1 MNIKDAIISYQN
13 NGYSYADAESKV
25 SQDIVLSLIGES
37 KYNRHITVKGGV
49 VMHIISNNIRRAT
62 RDLDVD
68 NNFPKTRNMFLKRKK
83 TYEKMGYE
91 IIE

>member
-37 KYNRHITVKGGV
+37 KYSRHITVKGGV
-49 VMHIISNNIRRAT
+49 VMHNISNNEMHY
-62 RDLDVD
+62 V
-68 NNFPKTRNMFLKRKK
+68 
-83 TYEKMGYE
+83 Y
-91 IIE
+91 